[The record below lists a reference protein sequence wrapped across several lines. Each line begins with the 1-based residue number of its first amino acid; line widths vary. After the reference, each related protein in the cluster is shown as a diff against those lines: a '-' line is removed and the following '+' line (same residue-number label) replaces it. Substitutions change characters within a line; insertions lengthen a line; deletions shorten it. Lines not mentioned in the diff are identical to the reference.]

1 MKKFYNRNFAYGAAA
16 LLIGAVSFTACSSED
31 ELSNTNPTYDGE
43 SVKTQFAINIPAAAK
58 TRMTG
63 EYTQQDGN
71 FLGMKD
77 IKLIPF
83 ASMPALGTES
93 NLGSVITLGNIS
105 DNLSATSNAKVYNDV
120 AIPVGTGAV
129 ILYGQANK
137 EAGTNFDK
145 GAVTMPSD
153 YSVLSNIKF
162 SPVNI
167 TTNETD
173 AKATA
178 LAAWMTSVANAEGWD
193 AAGEG
198 TLKDLRDEF
207 LKTTVGSSNSVLCLM
222 QYLYNALAKED
233 GAEAT
238 AIKAAI
244 KAGNGVV
251 ESDGKLSYG
260 EGSSLAGYPENINLP
275 DGAAQVVWNSTKFD
289 VVAASGNT
297 GINVASLDSYVYP
310 AALCYYVN
318 SNVKTADTE
327 VDMDAASDW
336 TTIVGSMTGSSVAP
350 TTRSIAIEQPINYGV
365 GRLSTQ
371 VKFGAQRVPDSKDD
385 GHNSSVVEIP
395 GEGFKITGILIGGQ
409 GEVGW
414 NYIPTATTT
423 GSKTIYDKSMTE
435 GMCAKYS
442 SDFTGA
448 ITNYT
453 LAFETES
460 NKDVNVAIEL
470 VNGDK
475 DFYGKDG
482 MIIPAGGKF
491 YLVGQLESSAAT
503 ETGEKIFKQDYNTI
517 AKFNITNLKSAYN
530 GLPDLRTPSLQ
541 LGMSVDLNWE
551 KGHTF
556 DVEIK

>member
-244 KAGNGVV
+244 KAGDGVV

-275 DGAAQVVWNSTKFD
+275 DGAAQVVWNSDKFD

-318 SNVKTADTE
+318 SKVKTADTE

-336 TTIVGSMTGSSVAP
+336 TAIVGSMTGSSVAP

-503 ETGEKIFKQDYNTI
+503 ETGEKIFKPLIPQH
-517 AKFNITNLKSAYN
+517 F
-530 GLPDLRTPSLQ
+530 DLTLFIS
-541 LGMSVDLNWE
+541 S
-551 KGHTF
+551 
-556 DVEIK
+556 

>member
-193 AAGEG
+193 VAGEG

-244 KAGNGVV
+244 KAGDGVV

-336 TTIVGSMTGSSVAP
+336 TAIVGSMTGSSVAP

-414 NYIPTATTT
+414 NYIPTAT

-541 LGMSVDLNWE
+541 LGMSVDLNWK

>member
-1 MKKFYNRNFAYGAAA
+1 M
-16 LLIGAVSFTACSSED
+16 
-31 ELSNTNPTYDGE
+31 
-43 SVKTQFAINIPAAAK
+43 
-58 TRMTG
+58 
-63 EYTQQDGN
+63 
-71 FLGMKD
+71 
-77 IKLIPF
+77 
-83 ASMPALGTES
+83 
-93 NLGSVITLGNIS
+93 
-105 DNLSATSNAKVYNDV
+105 
-120 AIPVGTGAV
+120 
-129 ILYGQANK
+129 
-137 EAGTNFDK
+137 
-145 GAVTMPSD
+145 
-153 YSVLSNIKF
+153 
-162 SPVNI
+162 
-167 TTNETD
+167 
-173 AKATA
+173 
-178 LAAWMTSVANAEGWD
+178 
-193 AAGEG
+193 
-198 TLKDLRDEF
+198 
-207 LKTTVGSSNSVLCLM
+207 
-222 QYLYNALAKED
+222 
-233 GAEAT
+233 
-238 AIKAAI
+238 
-244 KAGNGVV
+244 
-251 ESDGKLSYG
+251 
-260 EGSSLAGYPENINLP
+260 
-275 DGAAQVVWNSTKFD
+275 
-289 VVAASGNT
+289 
-297 GINVASLDSYVYP
+297 
-310 AALCYYVN
+310 
-318 SNVKTADTE
+318 KTADTE

-336 TTIVGSMTGSSVAP
+336 TAIVGSMTGSSVAP

-414 NYIPTATTT
+414 NYIPTAT

-551 KGHTF
+551 EGHTF
-556 DVEIK
+556 DVDIQ